1 MDNIDLLLMRYRDY
15 LAENDALHFVDN
27 RIITGSFDATSERN
41 RIHVQPEYLTELAAE
56 IGFPILKTPRRSTE
70 NNTEFYIRY
79 KGVTIYA
86 LGDSDGAS

>member
-15 LAENDALHFVDN
+15 LASNDALQFVSDH
-27 RIITGSFDATSERN
+27 IVTGYFEATSDRN
-41 RIHVQPEYLTELAAE
+41 RIHVRLEYLSELAAE
-56 IGFPILKTPRRSTE
+56 IGSPILKKPLNHSV

-86 LGDSDGAS
+86 MGDSYGAP